1 MALPIGIQRSNFL
14 SATVSNDGVL
24 HAVALKGGFQSHASI
39 SERNAIPLL
48 VNSNAVTYAGFTTSD
63 DPYSSGRRRVG
74 MMVYVLSVDKF
85 YILKPVGFFGNG
97 GSLGETEWLALPEY
111 ERAVRIDPTG
121 TYTITAAS
129 PGNGFTP
136 QLANAASVGIAADV
150 NSCWVETTFAG
161 NAGNNDTITENST
174 TTATTGDTGIF
185 LTSASTETDNTKV
198 YVNGHLIRDTSYS
211 WKKDGVLVTAET
223 LEQGTELVWDDV
235 DAGFS
240 LDTTDKIQIVYET
253 LIPGSNNN
261 EISGAVTGHL
271 IPDANEAY
279 DLGNANYKFR
289 DIYMSGNT
297 IYMGGQPLS
306 IVNGALTLNGSPVTG
321 SVETHENH
329 RIFSQYNLG
338 FSEITLPNEPI
349 NDGFGNEISGNRFY
363 RVNSSYLTLNPG
375 DEVFDTYLPNVVN
388 PSTGYDFNK
397 SYVNFV
403 SYFTYTSGSNAWD
416 KDTVMLSHNTGET
429 LKYKTGSLSG
439 FWSVTN
445 RSDFNLGAN
454 ELEITT
460 GSRIFVVG
468 WENLDPTWPSTDLTQ
483 LPILSSNYTQQVQD
497 APDYTVTVDQHV
509 RCKLLDAYTINSDII
524 AQNHHKIQSDFIGQP
539 NTNLDNYVAISVF
552 SYNPYT
558 GNYSNNLAG
567 GSLLSDVSF
576 TITRT

>member
-24 HAVALKGGFQSHASI
+24 HAVALKGGFQSHISI

-63 DPYSSGRRRVG
+63 DPYSSGRRRAG

-185 LTSASTETDNTKV
+185 LTSASIETDNTKV

-253 LIPGSNNN
+253 I
-261 EISGAVTGHL
+261 
-271 IPDANEAY
+271 
-279 DLGNANYKFR
+279 
-289 DIYMSGNT
+289 
-297 IYMGGQPLS
+297 
-306 IVNGALTLNGSPVTG
+306 
-321 SVETHENH
+321 
-329 RIFSQYNLG
+329 
-338 FSEITLPNEPI
+338 I
-349 NDGFGNEISGNRFY
+349 N
-363 RVNSSYLTLNPG
+363 
-375 DEVFDTYLPNVVN
+375 
-388 PSTGYDFNK
+388 
-397 SYVNFV
+397 
-403 SYFTYTSGSNAWD
+403 
-416 KDTVMLSHNTGET
+416 
-429 LKYKTGSLSG
+429 
-439 FWSVTN
+439 
-445 RSDFNLGAN
+445 
-454 ELEITT
+454 
-460 GSRIFVVG
+460 
-468 WENLDPTWPSTDLTQ
+468 
-483 LPILSSNYTQQVQD
+483 
-497 APDYTVTVDQHV
+497 
-509 RCKLLDAYTINSDII
+509 
-524 AQNHHKIQSDFIGQP
+524 
-539 NTNLDNYVAISVF
+539 
-552 SYNPYT
+552 
-558 GNYSNNLAG
+558 
-567 GSLLSDVSF
+567 
-576 TITRT
+576 